1 MPMVEVTVNGRRHAV
16 QCGVGEEAR
25 VKRLASYIDR
35 RVAELAKGHD
45 AQQGD
50 TRLLL
55 MASLLVAD
63 ELSDAFDEIKRLQ
76 SALEERTAENEQ
88 QAAAA
93 VEQVARELEAIAARL
108 ESA

>member
-1 MPMVEVTVNGRRHAV
+1 MPMVEVTVNGRAYAM
-16 QCGVGEEAR
+16 QCGIGEEAR

-35 RVAELAKGHD
+35 RASEIAKGKT
-45 AQQGD
+45 QLGGTQ
-50 TRLLL
+50 LLL
-55 MASLLVAD
+55 MASLHIAD

-76 SALEERTAENEQ
+76 SALEERTVESEQ

-93 VEQVARELEAIAARL
+93 VEQVARELESIAARL

>member
-35 RVAELAKGHD
+35 RVSELAKGQ

-55 MASLLVAD
+55 MASLMIAD

-76 SALEERTAENEQ
+76 SALEERTVEGEQ
-88 QAAAA
+88 QAAVA

>member
-1 MPMVEVTVNGRRHAV
+1 MPTVEVTVNGRRQV
-16 QCGVGEEAR
+16 VNCGAGEESR
-25 VKRLASYIDR
+25 VKRLAAYVER
-35 RVAELAKGHD
+35 RVQDVAKGQ

-50 TRLLL
+50 TRALL
-55 MASLLVAD
+55 MASLLIAD

-76 SALEERTAENEQ
+76 SALEERTAEGEQ

>member
-16 QCGVGEEAR
+16 QCGLGEEAR

-35 RVAELAKGHD
+35 RVAELAKGQ

-76 SALEERTAENEQ
+76 SALEERTTENEQ